1 MQQSLSSEDATL
13 ENSLL
18 RDKSGF
24 GDQIAPEKS
33 IVNITN
39 KSVIFSDRT
48 EIQVAV
54 NQEHLFIYCEYF
66 ALQAPSTPRASKF
79 RIEEGKTKVQ
89 KVLLNLK

>member
-13 ENSLL
+13 ENSLV

-54 NQEHLFIYCEYF
+54 N
-66 ALQAPSTPRASKF
+66 
-79 RIEEGKTKVQ
+79 
-89 KVLLNLK
+89 

>member
-54 NQEHLFIYCEYF
+54 DQEHLIIIASILPCRNHLRHER
-66 ALQAPSTPRASKF
+66 PSLELKRGKPRF
-79 RIEEGKTKVQ
+79 RKSC
-89 KVLLNLK
+89 